1 MKTYAIKGLMEFQAL
16 IPAGRSCIRIPFTG
30 GSMSGYG
37 ITPATFST
45 GDPGLQHLIES
56 SPDFRRG
63 RITILRSDPRLP
75 DCGPT
80 DLNGAPISFSDP
92 QEAREYLADH
102 CGVERS
108 RLRSRSAIAEAAR
121 EHGVRFEA

>member
-1 MKTYAIKGLMEFQAL
+1 
-16 IPAGRSCIRIPFTG
+16 
-30 GSMSGYG
+30 MSGYG

-45 GDPGLQHLIES
+45 ADPSIQHLIEA

-63 RITILRSDPRLP
+63 RITIQRRDPRLP
-75 DCGPT
+75 DCGPGE
-80 DLNGAPISFSDP
+80 LNGSVITFTDP
-92 QEAREYLADH
+92 QEAREYLAEH

-121 EHGVRFEA
+121 ENGVAFEA